1 MKDEQAVTNN
11 DRKSKGVASATPEM
25 TPSNSGNR
33 KSESKKKPR
42 SGKLAHSAGH
52 GK

>member
-1 MKDEQAVTNN
+1 MKDEQTVTNN
-11 DRKSKGVASATPEM
+11 DRKSQGVAPATPAM

-33 KSESKKKPR
+33 KSELKKKPR

>member
-1 MKDEQAVTNN
+1 MKDKQPVTNN
-11 DRKSKGVASATPEM
+11 DRKSQGMASASPTM

-33 KSESKKKPR
+33 KSESKKEPR